1 MKSRVSSGVE
11 QKRSG
16 DENEQVLREVSW
28 KKKVREMGC
37 LARVQD
43 EDLSQHGGSVP
54 KCQPEALSLLLVP
67 LSCSS
72 KVLLL
77 LPWRPHGVFVLGKDV
92 CFVNMPP
99 CRLVY
104 GFNISILW
112 ENETLMLFTA
122 VFLGQHLQVPWI
134 LVYKNA
140 WPSLV
145 YKN

>member
-1 MKSRVSSGVE
+1 
-11 QKRSG
+11 
-16 DENEQVLREVSW
+16 
-28 KKKVREMGC
+28 MGC
-37 LARVQD
+37 LAMVQD

-77 LPWRPHGVFVLGKDV
+77 LPGRPRGFLLLKRNVLGKDV
-92 CFVNMPP
+92 CFVNMLP

-112 ENETLMLFTA
+112 ENETLTLFTA
-122 VFLGQHLQVPWI
+122 VFLGQHLQVP
-134 LVYKNA
+134 
-140 WPSLV
+140 
-145 YKN
+145 